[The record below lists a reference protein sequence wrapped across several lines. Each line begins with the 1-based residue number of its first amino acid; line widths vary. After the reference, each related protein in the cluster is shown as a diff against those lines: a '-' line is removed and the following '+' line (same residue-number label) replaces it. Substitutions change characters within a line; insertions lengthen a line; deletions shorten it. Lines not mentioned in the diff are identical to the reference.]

1 VLNVNINEISL
12 QQEASFNIPTQIYYW
27 HLHVSS
33 FKKRYTFG
41 NSYRH
46 THLLIII
53 LLSNQVEFNPGPQ
66 SLDDSSY
73 PCSICFQECTWD
85 SDAIVCDNCDKWCH
99 IGCVNIS
106 PSMYEKYGNTSV
118 LWICPVCDTPN
129 HSRTIFLPCLSPRHS
144 LLCSNSYFLLT
155 NNSEISLNINDNIGD
170 PLAASSP
177 KPPPPPRNKKRFYV
191 QNNLITALTVNFRSC
206 KNKVPE
212 IENLLTSFKPD
223 IIIGS
228 ETWLNKNV
236 LSSEVFPSTLFVMTV
251 TQERAGVY

>member
-1 VLNVNINEISL
+1 
-12 QQEASFNIPTQIYYW
+12 
-27 HLHVSS
+27 
-33 FKKRYTFG
+33 
-41 NSYRH
+41 
-46 THLLIII
+46 
-53 LLSNQVEFNPGPQ
+53 
-66 SLDDSSY
+66 
-73 PCSICFQECTWD
+73 
-85 SDAIVCDNCDKWCH
+85 
-99 IGCVNIS
+99 
-106 PSMYEKYGNTSV
+106 MYEKYRNTSD

-129 HSRTIFLPCLSPRHS
+129 HSRTIFIPCLSPRHS

-191 QNNLITALTVNFRSC
+191 QNNLITVLTVNFRSC
-206 KNKVPE
+206 KNKVPQ

-236 LSSEVFPSTLFVMTV
+236 LSYEVFPSTLFVMTV